1 MSNEKSCS
9 VWITAVGGLQSH
21 QLNASRCWCCSIL
34 WSYISVPTD
43 NQTRGMD
50 PLALIAPSLQS
61 SLISSSGCWHG
72 ECFTVVMY
80 NFNVG
85 TRGASKKNFI
95 KCSLKLKF
103 LQEASLP
110 YTGHFTP
117 QRCWCHLV
125 FDQLLVKLANLLHC
139 AIWSVGSHIGQYSTE
154 DRGNGND

>member
-1 MSNEKSCS
+1 MR
-9 VWITAVGGLQSH
+9 ADGG
-21 QLNASRCWCCSIL
+21 WCCSIL
-34 WSYISVPTD
+34 WYYRALDANWWSRRRKMAGPEDHSHWLRLLYNPPLFPVLGGGMEAALARVPT
-43 NQTRGMD
+43 
-50 PLALIAPSLQS
+50 
-61 SLISSSGCWHG
+61 
-72 ECFTVVMY
+72 TVVMY

-154 DRGNGND
+154 DRGNENDWMK